1 MKILVTGGAGFIGS
15 AVVRH
20 IIKNT
25 QDHVVN
31 VDKLTYAGNLES
43 LSEVNGSERY
53 AFEHADICDKKA
65 MERIFAEHKPDAV
78 MHLAA
83 ESHVDR
89 SITGPAA
96 FVETNIVGTY
106 VLLEAAR
113 GYWLTLKDI
122 QKSAFRFHH
131 ISTDEVYG
139 DLPHP
144 DEHLEGEDLALFTE
158 TTAYAPSSPYSAS
171 KASSDHLVRAWLR
184 TYGFPTIV
192 TNCSNN
198 YGPYHFPEK
207 LIPLVI
213 LNALDGKAL
222 PIYGKGDQIRDWLY
236 VEDHARA
243 LYIVATQG
251 MPGETYNIGGHNEK
265 QNLDVV
271 HTICDL
277 LDEIVPKKGSY
288 RDQITY
294 VTDRPGHDRRYAI
307 DAAKISAELG
317 WKPQETFE
325 SGIRKTV
332 EWYLSNQEWVNNVK
346 SGAYKSWIVQNYG
359 DRK

>member
-20 IIKNT
+20 IITNT
-25 QDHVVN
+25 QDEVVN

-43 LSEVNGSERY
+43 LNDVSASERY
-53 AFEHADICDKKA
+53 VFEHADICDKAA
-65 MERIFAEHKPDAV
+65 MDRIFAEHKPDAV

-96 FVETNIVGTY
+96 FIETNIVGTY

-113 GYWLTLKDI
+113 AYWSTLDDAAK
-122 QKSAFRFHH
+122 KAFRFHH

-144 DEHLEGEDLALFTE
+144 DEQPASSELPLFTE

-243 LYIVATQG
+243 LYTVVTQG
-251 MPGETYNIGGHNEK
+251 KTGETYNIGGHNEK

-288 RDQITY
+288 RDQIIY
-294 VTDRPGHDRRYAI
+294 VADRPGHDRRYAI
-307 DAAKISAELG
+307 DAHKIGVELG
-317 WKPQETFE
+317 WKPEETFE

-346 SGAYKSWIVQNYG
+346 SGAYKTWIEQNYG
-359 DRK
+359 ERQ